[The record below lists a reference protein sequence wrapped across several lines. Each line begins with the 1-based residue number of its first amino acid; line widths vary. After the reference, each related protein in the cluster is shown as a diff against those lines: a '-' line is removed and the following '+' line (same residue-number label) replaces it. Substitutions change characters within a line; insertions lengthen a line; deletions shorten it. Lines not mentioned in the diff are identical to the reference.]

1 MAIKYQEERKD
12 DFISILSDGI
22 MRQNV
27 PEDTSGAEKREYET
41 SKKDTEG
48 NFIKGH
54 KWEKKVESVAG
65 LITDIK
71 LVETGFGT
79 LIQIELTDTFL
90 NTTDILSLNAKST
103 FGEDFMYKL
112 PNIDLSKEVSIRS
125 YSYIPKGKTKTS
137 RGLDIKQDNE
147 KINNFFRDPQDWSKI
162 VNGLPTPTGDVKKY
176 KTDDWKIYYLQVNK
190 FLVEYTTEHFV
201 SKFNKEMV
209 AEKLDEAPTDE
220 VEDAINKEFN

>member
-27 PEDTSGAEKREYET
+27 PEDTAGAEKREYET

-112 PNIDLSKEVSIRS
+112 PNIDLTKEVSIRS

-147 KINNFFRDPQDWSKI
+147 KINNFFRDPKDWNTI
-162 VNGLPTPTGDVKKY
+162 INGLPTPTGDVKKY

-201 SKFNKEMV
+201 SKFDKKMV
-209 AEKLDEAPTDE
+209 EESLDSGDVD
-220 VEDAINKEFN
+220 VEEIPGFEQE